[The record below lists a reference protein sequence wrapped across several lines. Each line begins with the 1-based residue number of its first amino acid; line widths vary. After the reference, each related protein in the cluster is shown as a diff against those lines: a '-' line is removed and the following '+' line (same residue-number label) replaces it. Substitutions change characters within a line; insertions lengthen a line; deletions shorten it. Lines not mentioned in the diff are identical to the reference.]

1 MMLQLLDGGGG
12 LAGAEERDEDAAE
25 REALCP
31 SSTTPLRLSSAPMV
45 WRPRFLISVISAND
59 RTSRVK
65 SVDNGET

>member
-45 WRPRFLISVISAND
+45 
-59 RTSRVK
+59 
-65 SVDNGET
+65 